1 MERPVHEHI
10 IPDSNKEEMIDIS
23 LGSFVNTMLREI
35 TISVPLDFFFLKQKL
50 KVRNKDL
57 LWPRKYKLLVSSKMF
72 GIKTHFILEL

>member
-35 TISVPLDFFFLKQKL
+35 TISVPLDFFFFKAKTKSKKQGPAL
-50 KVRNKDL
+50 A
-57 LWPRKYKLLVSSKMF
+57 SE
-72 GIKTHFILEL
+72 I